1 MIVDMRFVRMGANEK
16 SVITLQ
22 ETFRKFIADTVRF
35 LRRNLSRLKRLPKL
49 IRNHFVFLSTAG
61 VHKILIPCK
70 NKLLIR

>member
-1 MIVDMRFVRMGANEK
+1 MDMLPIRMCRHDEGVFSMKKTLRQLIANL
-16 SVITLQ
+16 IC
-22 ETFRKFIADTVRF
+22 F

-49 IRNHFVFLSTAG
+49 LRNHFVFLSTAG